1 MSDEKTE
8 ATEKPEGPEHKDTT
22 EILAEAL
29 ADSNRQ
35 ANSSNKNVV
44 RVLGTLLA
52 FSVLGNIAL
61 AGLNISGSFF
71 GNDIKMGNPQAEHFN
86 EEFQE
91 LGYQDPDVPP
101 FEWCDEAMGSGD
113 IHPDDIMICL
123 DLYPELDL
131 PPSNDEE

>member
-1 MSDEKTE
+1 MSEPTAPEPEK
-8 ATEKPEGPEHKDTT
+8 KPEHKDTT

-35 ANSSNKNVV
+35 ANSNSKNTV

-71 GNDIKMGNPQAEHFN
+71 GTDIKMGKGDPAADHF
-86 EEFQE
+86 EEDFQE
-91 LGYQDPDVPP
+91 LGFVDEPP
-101 FEWCDEAMGSGD
+101 FEWCLEHMGTGD
-113 IHPDDIMICL
+113 IHPDDIHLCL
-123 DLYPELDL
+123 ELHPELE
-131 PPSNDEE
+131 DE

>member
-1 MSDEKTE
+1 MADDKTE
-8 ATEKPEGPEHKDTT
+8 KKDHKDTT

-35 ANSSNKNVV
+35 ANSSSKNVV

-71 GNDIKMGNPQAEHFN
+71 GSDIKMGKANPNADHF
-86 EEFQE
+86 EDAAMS
-91 LGYQDPDVPP
+91 LGYVDPEIPP
-101 FEWCDEAMGSGD
+101 FEWCEETMASGD
-113 IHPDDIMICL
+113 IHPDDLVLCM
-123 DLYPELDL
+123 DLYPELAG
-131 PPSNDEE
+131 E